1 LKLANGYGR
10 ADDYGLKIANGYAHL
25 AKYYQAK
32 VYTSAT
38 VYVRMYVPCG
48 RIVLTRINKN
58 IYTRRSTRLT
68 LQWVDSSYKKTNG
81 YASARRLKKANK
93 TESFF
98 EAALL
103 NSI

>member
-1 LKLANGYGR
+1 METLKLPV
-10 ADDYGLKIANGYAHL
+10 D
-25 AKYYQAK
+25 
-32 VYTSAT
+32 
-38 VYVRMYVPCG
+38 
-48 RIVLTRINKN
+48 RINKN
-58 IYTRRSTRLT
+58 IYTRRSTRQA

-103 NSI
+103 NSIWDQRSLEKRIFRFKNKQMATRANASARRGIQEQARRCSTTLR